1 MPLFDFVAVLMVLA
15 AGFSYVNFRWL
26 RLPATIGSMAL
37 ALVFSVA
44 IVVAGMFV
52 PEVERSARALAGQ
65 FDFNEALL
73 HGMLGFLLFAG
84 ALQIDLGELAGHKW
98 AIAVLA
104 SLGVLLSTAIVGGL
118 TWVVLAMLG
127 FNPRLIECLL
137 FGALISPTD
146 PIAVLAILKQ
156 AGAPQPLEIQIAG
169 ESLFNDGIGVVVFT
183 GLLEIAMGEHRF
195 EVPHLSILFL
205 REVVGGILFGLA
217 IGWVVYRMLRSVDQ
231 YQVEI
236 MLSLALVAGGFALAD
251 FLHLSGP
258 IAIVVAGLL
267 IGNHGRAFAMSPK
280 TNEHLDLFW
289 QLVDE
294 ILNAILFVAIG
305 LQVLAL
311 TFTGRNLAAGVLAI
325 AVVLAAR
332 LVSVGLPVWCLRR
345 SDQFEPALVPLLTW
359 GGLRGAISVAL
370 ALSLPGPAET
380 GAITGRNVIVA
391 MTYVVVVFSILV
403 QGLTVGPL
411 TQRWLAVGSRDPRA
425 ATDRKST

>member
-1 MPLFDFVAVLMVLA
+1 MPLFDFVAVLMVFA
-15 AGFSYVNFRWL
+15 AGFSYINFRWL

-84 ALQIDLGELAGHKW
+84 ALHIDLGELAGHKW

-118 TWVVLAMLG
+118 TWVVLGMLG
-127 FNPRLIECLL
+127 FGPRIIDCLL

-156 AGAPQPLEIQIAG
+156 TSAPPPLEIQIAG

-183 GLLEIAMGEHRF
+183 GLLEIAMGEQKF
-195 EVPHLSILFL
+195 DVPHLSILFL

-236 MLSLALVAGGFALAD
+236 MLSLALVAGGYALAE

-311 TFTGRNLAAGVLAI
+311 TFTGKNLAAGVLAI

-370 ALSLPGPAET
+370 ALSLPGPGEP
-380 GAITGRNVIVA
+380 GAIGGRNVIVA

-411 TQRWLAVGSRDPRA
+411 TRRWLATGP
-425 ATDRKST
+425 KEW

>member
-1 MPLFDFVAVLMVLA
+1 MPLFDFVAVLMVFA
-15 AGFSYVNFRWL
+15 AGFSYINFRWL

-84 ALQIDLGELAGHKW
+84 ALHIDLGELAGHKW

-118 TWVVLAMLG
+118 TWVVLGMLG
-127 FNPRLIECLL
+127 FGPRIIDCLL
-137 FGALISPTD
+137 FGRSSRRPIRSRCLPFSSRQVRPAAGDSD
-146 PIAVLAILKQ
+146 RRRIAVQRRDRRGCVHRPARDCDGRAEVRRAASLDPVLEGGGGRNSVRTGHRVGRLSHAAIRRPVPGRDHALPGPRCRRLRLA
-156 AGAPQPLEIQIAG
+156 E
-169 ESLFNDGIGVVVFT
+169 
-183 GLLEIAMGEHRF
+183 
-195 EVPHLSILFL
+195 
-205 REVVGGILFGLA
+205 
-217 IGWVVYRMLRSVDQ
+217 
-231 YQVEI
+231 
-236 MLSLALVAGGFALAD
+236 

-311 TFTGRNLAAGVLAI
+311 TFTGKNLAAGVLAI

-370 ALSLPGPAET
+370 ALSLPGPGEP
-380 GAITGRNVIVA
+380 GAIGGRNVIVA

-411 TQRWLAVGSRDPRA
+411 TRRWLATGP
-425 ATDRKST
+425 KEW